1 METFVWDQNF
11 ITGIAEVD
19 QQHHSLVDLFN
30 ELHAQLFRGQATDV
44 ADLEAVFKR
53 LLDYAAH
60 HFAEEE
66 EMMRRAG
73 VDRRHASEHERAHLE
88 FVSQVR
94 SMWRWRQTL
103 RQPGETIMG
112 FLTAWLGLHILG
124 VDRAMAR
131 QIRLIEQGRSGAQAF
146 EQEAVDGHED
156 TRALLRMV
164 GNLHHVLSEQNNALM
179 RANQE
184 LEARVESR
192 TRQLA
197 AANQE
202 LSAANAQLHAY
213 SRTDGL
219 LQIANRACVDER
231 IKLEVARALREG
243 RRLGLLMLDVDF
255 FKRYND
261 TYGHQAGDACL
272 QAIARA
278 GRQALA
284 RETDF
289 IGRYGGEEL
298 LVLLPD
304 TDAAGTEQVGQR
316 LLEAVR
322 ALALPHAASDAAAVV
337 TLSIGAC
344 SAVPT
349 DSDGGAALIAQADA
363 ALYEAKH
370 AGRNRVVSAAAAG

>member
-11 ITGIAEVD
+11 ITGLTEVD
-19 QQHHSLVDLFN
+19 EQHHSLVNLFN
-30 ELHAQLFRGQATDV
+30 ELHAKLFHGHATDL
-44 ADLEAVFKR
+44 AGLEVVFQR
-53 LLDYAAH
+53 LLDYAGH
-60 HFAEEE
+60 HFAQEE

-73 VDRRHASEHERAHLE
+73 VDPRHAGEHERAHLE
-88 FVSQVR
+88 FVVQVR
-94 SMWRWRQTL
+94 SMWGLRDTL
-103 RQPGETIMG
+103 RQPAETIMG

-131 QIRLIEQGRSGAQAF
+131 QIRLIEQGRTGAQAF
-146 EQEAVDGHED
+146 EHESVGANED

-164 GNLHHVLSEQNNALM
+164 GNLHHVLAEQNNDLM

-184 LEARVESR
+184 LEARVASR

-197 AANQE
+197 AVNQE
-202 LSAANAQLHAY
+202 LSAVNAQLHAY

-219 LQIANRACVDER
+219 LQIPNRACFDER
-231 IKLEVARALREG
+231 IKFEVARAVRD
-243 RRLGLLMLDVDF
+243 RRQLGLLMLDVDF

-261 TYGHQAGDACL
+261 TYGHQGGDSCL

-278 GRQALA
+278 ARQALA

-298 LVLLPD
+298 VVLLPD
-304 TDAAGTEQVGQR
+304 TDATGTEQVGQR

-322 ALALPHAASDAAAVV
+322 GLGLPHASSDAAAVV

-344 SAVPT
+344 SSVPT
-349 DSDGGAALIAQADA
+349 NSDAGAALIAMADA
-363 ALYEAKH
+363 ALYEAKRS
-370 AGRNRVVSAAAAG
+370 GRNRVVSATGAG